1 MEKTLQ
7 GVLQQVESNIKNG
20 ISEFEIS
27 YDIGDSA
34 GYVIY
39 DFENKYVFEF
49 SSQDVWLKARNLFS
63 FKYAFEALIS
73 YE

>member
-27 YDIGDSA
+27 GSVA
-34 GYVIY
+34 K
-39 DFENKYVFEF
+39 FEN
-49 SSQDVWLKARNLFS
+49 QTRPL
-63 FKYAFEALIS
+63 
-73 YE
+73 